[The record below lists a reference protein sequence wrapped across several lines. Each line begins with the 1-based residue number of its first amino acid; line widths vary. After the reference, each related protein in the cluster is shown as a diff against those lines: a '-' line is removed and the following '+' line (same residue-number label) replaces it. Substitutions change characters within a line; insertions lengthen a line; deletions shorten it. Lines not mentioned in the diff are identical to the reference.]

1 MFEKIDIKNFKCF
14 GETSIKLT
22 TLNILTGQNSSG
34 KSSIIQAMLLLLQS
48 IENAKGNILNG
59 RYTKL
64 GYYSDVKNIFTR
76 EAIEI
81 EAVMNDNSKAKLQ
94 IRGDGE
100 VELNKSK
107 EFENDII
114 YLSADRIGVK
124 NEYDRNEEEIDRI
137 GLHGEYAFD
146 YLSKNKM
153 ENIKELDFIKDPTSG
168 KNLGNQVD
176 YWLEYFTGY
185 SVKAEAVEGTSIVKV
200 AYKAEN
206 SPKELRTIH
215 VGTGVSY
222 LATIIIAALSCT
234 KKSLLIIENP
244 EIHLHPGA
252 QSKFTELFTFLSS
265 RGLQIVIET
274 HSDHIIN
281 GIRKEIKKQA
291 ISLENVSIYY
301 MSKNEKLA
309 YPEKINISENGAI
322 INYKKGFFDQFDD
335 DLDILLGLDEYE

>member
-1 MFEKIDIKNFKCF
+1 MFKKINIKNFKCF
-14 GETSIKLT
+14 DDISLNLT
-22 TLNILTGQNSSG
+22 NLNILTGQNSSG
-34 KSSIIQAMLLLLQS
+34 KSSIIQAILLLIQT
-48 IENAKGNILNG
+48 IENSKGNILNG
-59 RYTKL
+59 HYTKL

-76 EAIEI
+76 DAVDIL
-81 EAVMNDNSKAKLQ
+81 AVMNDMSEAELR
-94 IRGDGE
+94 ISEDGKF
-100 VELNKSK
+100 ELNRPNNN
-107 EFENDII
+107 ENDIV

-153 ENIKELDFIKDPTSG
+153 ENIKELDFIKDSSSG

-185 SVKAEAVEGTSIVKV
+185 SVKAEEVEGTAIVKV
-200 AYKAEN
+200 SYKTTD
-206 SPKELRTIH
+206 STKELRTIH

-234 KKSLLIIENP
+234 KDSLLIIENP
-244 EIHLHPGA
+244 EIHLHPSA

-281 GIRKEIKKQA
+281 GIRKEIKKQT
-291 ISLENVSIYY
+291 INLENVSIYY
-301 MSKNEKLA
+301 MCKNEKLTV
-309 YPEKINISENGAI
+309 PEKITISKNGAI
-322 INYKKGFFDQFDD
+322 VNHKKGFFDQFDD
-335 DLDILLGLDEYE
+335 DLDILLGLDDYE